1 MDDQSRSG
9 LYGRVSSDRQER
21 EDTIQSQ
28 LAELRAR
35 MKEDGILEWQEF
47 TDEGYGRDNLVRPAL
62 DRLRDL
68 VALREIDRVYI
79 HAPDRLAS
87 GAKLMV
93 LYEEF
98 QDHHVEVVFLKGAV
112 DDTPEG
118 KLMLH
123 MQGAFSEYERTK
135 ISKRTR
141 RGKILWARQGAM
153 VGGHAPYGYRLVRRS
168 DTHRAR
174 LEVHDFEAV
183 VVKEMYQMLIDEQL
197 RTRAIAVKL
206 TENGV
211 PTRKGAN
218 QWQPMAVDRILRNPV
233 YEGSFYYQR
242 SESVEP
248 AYRLS
253 ENPYRKRR
261 KTGRKP
267 RLPEDWIR
275 IPVSAIID
283 EATWD
288 MAQEQLRQNGVYS
301 QRNNKRHQYLLRG
314 LVKCPRCRSA
324 YTGAANRGKRR
335 YRCTR
340 EDPAISS
347 TGKKCVPG
355 SVSADLLEEAVWAA
369 VTDALRRPEALAVEY
384 ERRLQQ
390 RPETLDSE
398 QTQLA
403 LALKRIKARED
414 RITDAYIN
422 EAMELERY
430 KVEMQKLRHQ
440 REELERATR
449 RLERRA
455 HQPHHTGLL

>member
-1 MDDQSRSG
+1 M
-9 LYGRVSSDRQER
+9 
-21 EDTIQSQ
+21 T
-28 LAELRAR
+28 
-35 MKEDGILEWQEF
+35 
-47 TDEGYGRDNLVRPAL
+47 
-62 DRLRDL
+62 
-68 VALREIDRVYI
+68 
-79 HAPDRLAS
+79 
-87 GAKLMV
+87 
-93 LYEEF
+93 EF

-141 RGKILWARQGAM
+141 RGKILWAQQGAM

-314 LVKCPRCRSA
+314 LVKCPRCGSA

-440 REELERATR
+440 REELERAMR